1 MESLQSVTETK
12 VTGAINKSTAGGKP
26 DFSLFSGWTMVG
38 IVSLIILI
46 HLGFYHSYIKFF
58 PKFESGK
65 LGPFGPVEFNWIMH
79 LHGVAMMGWVLM
91 LFVQPILIRVGRK
104 DLHRKIGKL
113 SYILAPLVVVSI
125 YIANQDAYH
134 RTLST
139 VGEQPAVAFLS
150 LTFPGLI
157 FFAVLYGLAM
167 IYRKQAR
174 LHMRFMISTAF
185 LFIPPALDRAL
196 IYFFQLPGYDV
207 GSNIQLAIIGSVV
220 ILDSV
225 KTKKLSPF
233 MLVFCFEVLHKIL
246 WHSRDTEFWHAIGG
260 AIAKLL

>member
-1 MESLQSVTETK
+1 MEPIESVQETK
-12 VTGAINKSTAGGKP
+12 LSSTFKDPTLIKP
-26 DFSLFSGWTMVG
+26 DFSIFSRWSMIG

-46 HLGFYHSYIKFF
+46 HLGFYNSYIKFF
-58 PKFESGK
+58 PEFESGK
-65 LGPFGPVEFNWIMH
+65 IGIFGPVEFHRVMH
-79 LHGVAMMGWVLM
+79 LHGMAMMGWVFM
-91 LFVQPILIRVGRK
+91 LLLQPFLIRSGRK
-104 DLHRKIGKL
+104 DLHRRIGKL

-125 YIANQDAYH
+125 YLVNQHAYH

-150 LTFPGLI
+150 LTFPALV
-157 FFAVLYGLAM
+157 FFAVLYALAM
-167 IYRKQAR
+167 IYRKQSR

-196 IYFFQLPGYDV
+196 IYFFKLPGYDV

-225 KTKKLSPF
+225 KTKKISPF
-233 MLVFCFEVLHKIL
+233 ILVLCFEVLHKIM
-246 WHSRDTEFWHAIGG
+246 WHARDTEFWQMIGG
-260 AIAKLL
+260 NIAKIL